1 MYIVNNTGEIYTHNE
16 FMAYIASLGFD
27 ERDIKD
33 IVLSNGEQEK
43 VIDKIKCL
51 EDKADDYER
60 LADGYYSDMMTAV
73 NELEV
78 IVEKLRQ
85 GKGLTKAQA
94 ADKIKYII
102 DCYLQG

>member
-1 MYIVNNTGEIYTHNE
+1 MYIVNNTGDIYTYSE
-16 FMAYIASLGFD
+16 FVDCIESQGFD
-27 ERDIKD
+27 INDVKN
-33 IVLSNGEQEK
+33 IVLNDGEQEK
-43 VIDKIKCL
+43 VIEKIKSL

-60 LADGYYSDMMTAV
+60 LADGYYTDMMTAV

-78 IVEKLRQ
+78 IMEKLRQ